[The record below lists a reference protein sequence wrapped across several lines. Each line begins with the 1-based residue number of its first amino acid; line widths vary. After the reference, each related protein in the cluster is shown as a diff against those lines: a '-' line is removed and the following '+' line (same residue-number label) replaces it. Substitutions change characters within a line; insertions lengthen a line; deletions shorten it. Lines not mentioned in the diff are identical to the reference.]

1 MFNPAIAIIAK
12 RKKII
17 RQFRA
22 ANATVP
28 ERAIDPF
35 ILGLCHGFVFRKLV
49 VRGILIET
57 TRNLFYLDEAR
68 EQIYRESRRKMGL
81 VMMAVILVVLAAYMY
96 ITK

>member
-1 MFNPAIAIIAK
+1 MFNSAIAIVAK
-12 RKKII
+12 RKRII

-35 ILGLCHGFVFRKLV
+35 ILGLSQGLVFRKLV

-68 EQIYRESRRKMGL
+68 EQTYRESRRKMGL
-81 VMMAVILVVLAAYMY
+81 VMMAVILVALAAYMY
-96 ITK
+96 TTK